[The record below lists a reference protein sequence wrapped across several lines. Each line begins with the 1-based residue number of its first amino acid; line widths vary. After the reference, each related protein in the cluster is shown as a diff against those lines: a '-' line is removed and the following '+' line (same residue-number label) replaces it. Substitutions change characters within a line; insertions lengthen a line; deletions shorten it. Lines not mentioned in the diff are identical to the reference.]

1 MPDIQE
7 LLQRQA
13 DWQRTRRRL
22 SWPEKVR
29 LVEAVHGT
37 IRQFRDMRTR
47 RQGGPAAT
55 TEADVR
61 PQKPD
66 VPPPGDRGKEL
77 AGSSER

>member
-1 MPDIQE
+1 MPDIRQ

-13 DWQRTRRRL
+13 DWQKTQRRL

-47 RQGGPAAT
+47 REGAPAAK
-55 TEADVR
+55 TEGGVG

-66 VPPPGDRGKEL
+66 VPPPGDRQK
-77 AGSSER
+77 